1 MVVVTYY
8 SDIGSIGGADRYE
21 HLLRLMPPRRRE
33 KMDRFVFPKDRFLS
47 MGVEL
52 LLRKALEDLGED
64 YEGIVMEK
72 GPFGKPCIRGSD
84 IRFNLSHSERR
95 VMCSVS
101 EQEVG
106 CDTEEVRPIDLDI
119 AKRYFHG
126 TEYEAI
132 SEEQDMVRR
141 NLLFYRYW
149 TLKESFMKVTGLGF
163 SIPLDSFEIVLGDGI
178 TVEQSVDDVDYRF
191 ASYDTGDGYMN
202 AVCSAGDVFE
212 GGMIY
217 VPLWETFGHRRVH
230 RYIQAK
236 RSEGPDRNRPMRPVN
251 PPYRTL
257 AYAIK
262 WLFADSSPSS
272 G

>member
-72 GPFGKPCIRGSD
+72 GPFGKPYIRGSD

-101 EQEVG
+101 EQDVG

-178 TVEQSVDDVDYRF
+178 TVEQSVDEVVEREAPGADSLVFDMSEV
-191 ASYDTGDGYMN
+191 SYIS
-202 AVCSAGDVFE
+202 SAGMRSVLNADELMEDKDGIKLVKVNKDV
-212 GGMIY
+212 
-217 VPLWETFGHRRVH
+217 
-230 RYIQAK
+230 
-236 RSEGPDRNRPMRPVN
+236 RSVLDMTSFSNFLTIE
-251 PPYRTL
+251 
-257 AYAIK
+257 
-262 WLFADSSPSS
+262 
-272 G
+272 